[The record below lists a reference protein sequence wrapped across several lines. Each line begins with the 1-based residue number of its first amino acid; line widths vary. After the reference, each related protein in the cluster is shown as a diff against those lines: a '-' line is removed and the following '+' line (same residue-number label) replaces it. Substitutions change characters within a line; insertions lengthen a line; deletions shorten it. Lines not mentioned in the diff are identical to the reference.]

1 MGKFKDALKDFK
13 QVLDQHLG
21 LVIESLWLRIII
33 CLRVLPLFCQV
44 VKIVPKDPDAIKKL
58 RECEKAVQK
67 LRFEEAIATT
77 ADNHSIVDSVDYE
90 SMCNV

>member
-1 MGKFKDALKDFK
+1 M
-13 QVLDQHLG
+13 
-21 LVIESLWLRIII
+21 I
-33 CLRVLPLFCQV
+33 CHRVLPLFCQV

-67 LRFEEAIATT
+67 LRFEEAIATS

-90 SMCNV
+90 SMCMYLCLILLLWVTLHCFN